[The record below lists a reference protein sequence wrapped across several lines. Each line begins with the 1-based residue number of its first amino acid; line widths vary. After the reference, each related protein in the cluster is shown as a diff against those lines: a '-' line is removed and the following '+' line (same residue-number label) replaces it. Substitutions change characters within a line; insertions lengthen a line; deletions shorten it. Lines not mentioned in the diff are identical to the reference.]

1 MPKIEVKDLTVEYGE
16 RADKTVAL
24 SHVSFSINSGEFV
37 TIIGSSG
44 CGKSTLLSVLEGLR
58 APTSGAALI
67 DGVEIDGPGPERSV
81 VFQHYSLFPWLTAR
95 ENVAFGIKQSHR
107 SWSKAQC
114 RKRAD
119 EVLGK
124 VGLSGFERKFP
135 GQLSGGM
142 QQRVAIA
149 RSLASD
155 ASILLMDEPF
165 GAIDAKNRT
174 LLQDFLLNIW
184 EGDTEDQKKTVVF
197 VTHDID
203 EAILL
208 ADKVVLLSSH
218 PGEVFEEYRVPFSRP
233 RARESLI
240 SSPEYVA
247 LRAKIYHALYSK
259 TLDASSLE
267 EAAL

>member
-1 MPKIEVKDLTVEYGE
+1 MSKIDVRDLTVEYGE
-16 RADKTVAL
+16 RDKTLAL
-24 SHVSFSINSGEFV
+24 SNVSFSIEAGEFV

-44 CGKSTLLSVLEGLR
+44 CGKSTLLSVLEGLHE
-58 APTSGAALI
+58 PTSGEVVINGAPI
-67 DGVEIDGPGPERSV
+67 KGPGPERSV

-107 SWSKAQC
+107 DWSRATC
-114 RKRAD
+114 RAEAD
-119 EVLGK
+119 AVLHK
-124 VGLSGFERKFP
+124 VGLSGFEKKYP
-135 GQLSGGM
+135 SQLSGGM

-149 RSLASD
+149 RALAADSE
-155 ASILLMDEPF
+155 ILLMDEPF

-184 EGDTEDQKKTVVF
+184 EGEVADEKKTVVF

-208 ADKVVLLSSH
+208 ADRVILMSSH
-218 PGEVFEEYRVPFSRP
+218 PGEIYEEYRVPFERP
-233 RARESLI
+233 RRRAELTASQD
-240 SSPEYVA
+240 YVQFRKN
-247 LRAKIYHALYSK
+247 LYDTLYSK
-259 TLDASSLE
+259 VLDGSHLE